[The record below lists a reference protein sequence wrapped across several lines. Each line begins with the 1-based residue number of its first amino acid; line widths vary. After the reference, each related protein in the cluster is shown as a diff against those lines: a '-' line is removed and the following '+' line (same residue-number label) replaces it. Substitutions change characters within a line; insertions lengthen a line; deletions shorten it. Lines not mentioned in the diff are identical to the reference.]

1 MSVPWRGTL
10 KSALT
15 EDLVWRVAGRWLH
28 KNSDTSNCYSGN
40 RWDPSICPDVQSC
53 AQNCVLEGAD
63 EEYLMD
69 EEQNIYDM
77 NLKQVGKA
85 GDDDDNEF

>member
-1 MSVPWRGTL
+1 
-10 KSALT
+10 
-15 EDLVWRVAGRWLH
+15 
-28 KNSDTSNCYSGN
+28 
-40 RWDPSICPDVQSC
+40 
-53 AQNCVLEGAD
+53 
-63 EEYLMD
+63 MD